1 MFMTHFST
9 YLLLLVLCIGPGAA
23 TVHAEAKDE
32 PAVLR
37 AQEQRLSKKVRALR
51 FEQQQL
57 LLRKMLYSADS
68 KYLELDL
75 RSGEGSLRYRT
86 RILRTFRFTRQ
97 GKYPK
102 PMPEGGIFAM
112 SAKNDGAP
120 SKRRLSFHA
129 AAVPSLTAAGED
141 TPSAA
146 GGSGSRS
153 SPDATRPGAQAALV
167 LEGMTARKGHGSS
180 CTGLCLSLGRKDLAA
195 IFFALEN
202 GSFAYVKLP

>member
-1 MFMTHFST
+1 MFLTHFST

-23 TVHAEAKDE
+23 TVHAEAQDE
-32 PAVLR
+32 SAFLK
-37 AQEQRLSKKVRALR
+37 AQEQRLSKKARALR
-51 FEQQQL
+51 SEQQQL

-75 RSGEGSLRYRT
+75 RSGEGALRYRT

-97 GKYPK
+97 GRYLK
-102 PMPEGGIFAM
+102 PMPEGGIFVI

-129 AAVPSLTAAGED
+129 AAVPSPAIAGEGTRSD
-141 TPSAA
+141 A
-146 GGSGSRS
+146 GGSGSRTV
-153 SPDATRPGAQAALV
+153 PDATRPGSAQAALV
-167 LEGMTARKGHGSS
+167 LEGMTARKGHGS
-180 CTGLCLSLGRKDLAA
+180 CTGLCLSVGRKDLAA